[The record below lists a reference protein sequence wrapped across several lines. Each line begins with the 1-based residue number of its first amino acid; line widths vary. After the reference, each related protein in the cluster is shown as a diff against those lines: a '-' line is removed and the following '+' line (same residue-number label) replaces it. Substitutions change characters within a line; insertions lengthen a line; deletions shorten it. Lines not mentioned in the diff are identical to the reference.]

1 MSASMNSLKKL
12 KDDGYLRPLDIQL
25 ADLVDRMVGGA
36 DEHLLLAVALA
47 SHAIGLAHSCVDLQ
61 ACAGRSWVDLQPTQ
75 PSADAGDED
84 DEDSGE
90 AQEAKETPPLLPVW
104 EVWKTSLETEKA
116 RKVIGDGSD
125 SRVAPTLL
133 VLNGSRLYLRR
144 YWNYER
150 SVESRLKRIKEIR
163 SAELL
168 SDDLLNRY
176 FPDDPT
182 RPPALIAQ
190 QRKALQNAV
199 GSGLSILSGGPG
211 TGKTY
216 TLARAV
222 ALMAERSAGQN
233 RIVQIAAPTG
243 KASQRVVDSIRKAK
257 AGMKVAGFSDAVL
270 QSIPEEACTIHRLLG
285 ARYGSPYFKHDKKN
299 PLTANLVIIDEASM
313 VDLPLM
319 AKLLEALPKDCSLM
333 LVGDSAQLA
342 SVEPGR
348 VYGDICHAAAPGG
361 ALDGC
366 LTTLTESTRFP
377 SGSPIGLVS
386 QAIHDGSAE
395 AWNVLHEQSA
405 GATLKVYESQEALS
419 EKSDFAPWVK
429 ERFATYLQ
437 ASTPTEA
444 LAAADG
450 FRVLCALRKG
460 PYGVNQM
467 NKRIQKIL
475 NLPAGKRFFEHQL
488 VLVTVNTP
496 ALGLFNGDVGVVLED
511 NTEDTAED
519 DSENTAED
527 KAKRHTG
534 RLKAWFPSDD
544 PEKPRS
550 IPVNLLP
557 EHETAF
563 AMTVHKSQGS
573 EFPHLALVLPPEGD
587 SPVLTREF
595 LYTGLTRLKLENNQG
610 GIRLYC
616 TEASFKQ
623 AAERKT
629 DRTSG
634 LFADTRQEP

>member
-1 MSASMNSLKKL
+1 MSASINSLKKL

-47 SHAIGLAHSCVDLQ
+47 SHAIGLGNACVDLK

-84 DEDSGE
+84 DEDFGE

-104 EVWKTSLETEKA
+104 EDWETSLKTENA
-116 RKVIGDGSD
+116 RKVIGDATD
-125 SRVAPTLL
+125 ATLL
-133 VLNGSRLYLRR
+133 VLNGSKLYLRR

-150 SVESRLKRIKEIR
+150 SVESSLKKIKEHR

-168 SDDLLNRY
+168 SDDLLKRY
-176 FPDDPT
+176 FSDDLA
-182 RPPALIAQ
+182 RPPALIGQ
-190 QRKALQNAV
+190 QRKAARNGV
-199 GSGLSILSGGPG
+199 SGGLSILSGGPG

-257 AGMKVAGFSDAVL
+257 AGMKEAGFPDAVL

-405 GATLKVYESQEALS
+405 GETLKVYESQEVLS

-429 ERFATYLQ
+429 ERFASYLQ
-437 ASTPTEA
+437 ASTPKDA

-467 NKRIQKIL
+467 NKRIEKIL
-475 NLPAGKRFFEHQL
+475 GLPTGKRFYGHQL
-488 VLVTVNTP
+488 VLVTANTP
-496 ALGLFNGDVGVVLED
+496 ALELFNGDVGVVLED
-511 NTEDTAED
+511 PAD
-519 DSENTAED
+519 DGSD
-527 KAKRHTG
+527 RHTG

-544 PEKPRS
+544 PEIPRS

-573 EFPHLALVLPPEGD
+573 EFPNLAVVLPPEGD
-587 SPVLTREF
+587 SPVLTRE
-595 LYTGLTRLKLENNQG
+595 LVYTALTRVKISKGVG
-610 GIRLYC
+610 GVHLYC

-623 AAERKT
+623 AVDRIT